1 MAKSDVKI
9 RKFYGDSSKRSNK
22 TWEQKRIKLERC
34 ANDFSQNPIIPTRHL
49 RIDDPVPIFETFPRQ
64 QMAFDYLKAC
74 QQVSE
79 TYLVF
84 FNHEKYSRL
93 ITLLGLKNN

>member
-9 RKFYGDSSKRSNK
+9 RKFYGDSSKRSNRN
-22 TWEQKRIKLERC
+22 WEQKKIKLERC
-34 ANDFSQNPIIPTRHL
+34 ANDFSRNPVIPTRHL

-64 QMAFDYLKAC
+64 QMAFDYLNTC

-79 TYLVF
+79 MSLLI
-84 FNHEKYSRL
+84 FNHERYSRFIWCL
-93 ITLLGLKNN
+93 R